1 MKLTEIRSKL
11 DELYALTEADNFK
24 KNDGTPFT
32 VKDLQELVKEKV
44 LELDQSVDRLE
55 NKTVKETNTRTNELV
70 KLGARVNSVNQVL
83 QLNSVASDSI
93 SLIKLNSSTETYANL
108 ASKLLSAQWDLLQ
121 QIEQELDDVSYILL
135 NADELEQLEGMNID

>member
-32 VKDLQELVKEKV
+32 VKDFQELAKVKV
-44 LELDQSVDRLE
+44 LELNHFLDRLE
-55 NKTVKETNTRTNELV
+55 RKTETETNTRAKELS
-70 KLGARVNSVNQVL
+70 KLGAKVYSVNQVL

-93 SLIKLNSSTETYANL
+93 SLIKMNSSTETYAHL
-108 ASKLLSAQWDLLQ
+108 ASKLLSAQWDLFQ
-121 QIEQELDDVSYILL
+121 QIEQELDDVSYILQ